1 MIRFLKPI
9 NNSFEK
15 LSYIK
20 TPQNHISLV
29 FIVEWF
35 VGRLEFM
42 EKPVDPRFVYP
53 SNNDVYL
60 GEDAYKLLRL
70 HCPFCGA
77 AQDQG
82 CLHRLA
88 VLDDTYFCF
97 LEPYFAL
104 FIRQYAGFH
113 SEESLDLS
121 SLVPNR
127 LTSKYKGNEELV
139 RAAASHLN
147 TLLPNGSGVLV
158 FLIRNRHRH
167 DHRAVVFG
175 NADTVTFLT
184 ERFSS

>member
-1 MIRFLKPI
+1 
-9 NNSFEK
+9 
-15 LSYIK
+15 
-20 TPQNHISLV
+20 
-29 FIVEWF
+29 
-35 VGRLEFM
+35 M

-60 GEDAYKLLRL
+60 GEDAYQLLRL

-97 LEPYFAL
+97 LEPHFEL
-104 FIRQYAGFH
+104 FIRQFAGFH

-127 LTSKYKGNEELV
+127 LTPKYKGNEELV

-167 DHRAVVFG
+167 DHRAIVFG
-175 NADTVTFLT
+175 NPDTVTFLK
-184 ERFSS
+184 EHFPS